1 MADGYWVTRTYT
13 AGAVREKCK
22 YFVPGKR
29 PSGRDRRA
37 EKKAIRAQEKNDA
50 SAIKTLARLI
60 NANFGGGDYLMGLDY
75 SPAGYDR
82 LLAGIEGL
90 EKMDE
95 AQRQDA
101 IWAAASHELEL
112 CVRRV
117 KYRCKKMGIEL
128 KGIWITSDM
137 DGSTGDAAR
146 VHHHMIV
153 CADAMELFTDAWADR
168 GSVDYRQMYA
178 NQQDRRCCPS
188 TPPHDRVRRCN
199 GAVYG
204 CVGRPRQRGLPPDV
218 RQSAGP
224 DAHGR
229 VSDPAGAPDP
239 RRKKIQIH
247 PQPDPPPAAG
257 SVCPGSG
264 RDPGTG
270 WMHTDLPR
278 GLRPGA
284 GPVHT
289 IPAAGGG
296 SGPPP
301 AAGSVCPGSG
311 RDPGT
316 GWMHTD
322 LPRGLRPGAGPVHT
336 IPAAGG
342 GSGPGQKTARHR
354 EGITMP

>member
-13 AGAVREKCK
+13 AGAVREKSK

-50 SAIKTLARLI
+50 SAVKTLARLI

-82 LLAGIEGL
+82 LLAGVEGL
-90 EKMDE
+90 DEMDE

-137 DGSTGDAAR
+137 DGSTGKAVR

-153 CADAMELFTDAWADR
+153 CADAMELFADAWADR

-178 NQQDRRCCPS
+178 NQQDR
-188 TPPHDRVRRCN
+188 TPMAEYLIRQVRRIPN
-199 GAVYG
+199 AKKYRSTRNLI
-204 CVGRPRQRGLPPDV
+204 RPQPQDRFAQ
-218 RQSAGP
+218 GP
-224 DAHGR
+224 AEIR
-229 VSDPAGAPDP
+229 VPAGCTLIYRAASGRGQAQYIRYLLPEEDPDQD
-239 RRKKIQIH
+239 KKR
-247 PQPDPPPAAG
+247 
-257 SVCPGSG
+257 PGSG
-264 RDPGTG
+264 RGSLYPD
-270 WMHTDLPR
+270 TDEE
-278 GLRPGA
+278 
-284 GPVHT
+284 
-289 IPAAGGG
+289 GG
-296 SGPPP
+296 
-301 AAGSVCPGSG
+301 
-311 RDPGT
+311 
-316 GWMHTD
+316 
-322 LPRGLRPGAGPVHT
+322 
-336 IPAAGG
+336 
-342 GSGPGQKTARHR
+342 
-354 EGITMP
+354 